1 MQITVVPSESSCHLD
16 EVLEHSE
23 KVGPGVGLAYIYLTY
38 IYVYYIIMVFKKL
51 AVATSLAWSKQIVAR
66 VTFTCAMDLV

>member
-23 KVGPGVGLAYIYLTY
+23 KVGSGVGLAYIFDLYLC
-38 IYVYYIIMVFKKL
+38 ILYYHVFQKT
-51 AVATSLAWSKQIVAR
+51 AVTTSLAWSKQIVAR
-66 VTFTCAMDLV
+66 VTFTRAMDLV